1 MFGCKFEYLHASKVF
16 CAFLIIQ
23 CFVLYTQSENAA
35 QRAEAVNIEPV
46 IDIVSTD
53 IEQNDDID
61 TDDTESIASSVMS
74 ESTVGSIHSKKS
86 IKALVSKAK
95 ERILESTTIEEGE
108 GEGGGEEEE
117 EEEKEK
123 AVPPPVLSTVT
134 DDNGARMAEKKSLNK
149 LAFKNRNPAL

>member
-1 MFGCKFEYLHASKVF
+1 M
-16 CAFLIIQ
+16 
-23 CFVLYTQSENAA
+23 FVLYITQSENAA
-35 QRAEAVNIEPV
+35 QRGEAVNIGPD

-61 TDDTESIASSVMS
+61 TDDTESIATSVMS

-86 IKALVSKAK
+86 MKALVSKAK
-95 ERILESTTIEEGE
+95 ERILESTTIEEEKEE
-108 GEGGGEEEE
+108 G

>member
-1 MFGCKFEYLHASKVF
+1 V
-16 CAFLIIQ
+16 
-23 CFVLYTQSENAA
+23 FVLNITQSENAA
-35 QRAEAVNIEPV
+35 QQGEAVNIGPD

-61 TDDTESIASSVMS
+61 TDDTESIATSVMS

-86 IKALVSKAK
+86 MKALVSKAK
-95 ERILESTTIEEGE
+95 ERILESTTIEEEKEE
-108 GEGGGEEEE
+108 GEEG

>member
-1 MFGCKFEYLHASKVF
+1 V
-16 CAFLIIQ
+16 
-23 CFVLYTQSENAA
+23 FVLNITQSENAA
-35 QRAEAVNIEPV
+35 QRGEAVNIGPD

-61 TDDTESIASSVMS
+61 TDDTESIATSVMS

-86 IKALVSKAK
+86 MKALVSKAK
-95 ERILESTTIEEGE
+95 ERILELTTIEEEKEE
-108 GEGGGEEEE
+108 GEEG

>member
-1 MFGCKFEYLHASKVF
+1 MSSVSYSILK
-16 CAFLIIQ
+16 
-23 CFVLYTQSENAA
+23 SENAA
-35 QRAEAVNIEPV
+35 QRAEAVNIGPV
-46 IDIVSTD
+46 IDIATTD
-53 IEQNDDID
+53 FEQNDDID

-95 ERILESTTIEEGE
+95 EQILESTTIEE
-108 GEGGGEEEE
+108 EEEE
-117 EEEKEK
+117 EEGEK

>member
-1 MFGCKFEYLHASKVF
+1 M
-16 CAFLIIQ
+16 
-23 CFVLYTQSENAA
+23 FVLNITQSENAA
-35 QRAEAVNIEPV
+35 QQGEAVNIGPD

-61 TDDTESIASSVMS
+61 TDDTESIATSVMS

-86 IKALVSKAK
+86 MKALVSKAK
-95 ERILESTTIEEGE
+95 ERILELTTIEEEKEE
-108 GEGGGEEEE
+108 GEEG